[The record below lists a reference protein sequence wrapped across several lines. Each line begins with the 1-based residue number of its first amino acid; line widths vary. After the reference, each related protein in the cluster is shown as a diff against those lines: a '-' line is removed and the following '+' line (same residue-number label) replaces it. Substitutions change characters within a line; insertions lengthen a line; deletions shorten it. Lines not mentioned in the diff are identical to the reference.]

1 LFAIRDSRIKNSLK
15 QNIEQLNVSSGS
27 VIYKQL
33 ALAGNL
39 AVFRGDES
47 PHEVLAADRDR
58 YSVAGWFRVNGS
70 INQQLDP
77 PR

>member
-1 LFAIRDSRIKNSLK
+1 
-15 QNIEQLNVSSGS
+15 